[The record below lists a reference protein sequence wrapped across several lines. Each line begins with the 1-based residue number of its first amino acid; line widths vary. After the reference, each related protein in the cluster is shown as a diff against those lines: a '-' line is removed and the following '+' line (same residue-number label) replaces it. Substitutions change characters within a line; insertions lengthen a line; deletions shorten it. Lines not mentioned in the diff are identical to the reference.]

1 MSIPLRLTLTIS
13 ALAVIFQQ
21 ALLSLSLSLFAAP
34 PRADNTLTVRAA
46 LLAST
51 LSRFGPNPPEIRV
64 RVEDQSL
71 MPYTPPGEPKIIA
84 HATKSKDG
92 RSCNI
97 HMTRSAIEERDGL
110 AHEVCHCVLD
120 FDLMGEHGYLQ
131 GTTKAQKIL
140 SEERAETCGQNLAL
154 NIRTGWAIAEPAG
167 GSR

>member
-21 ALLSLSLSLFAAP
+21 SLLSLTLSLSLFAAP
-34 PRADNTLTVRAA
+34 PRVDSTLTVRAA

-51 LSRFGPNPPEIRV
+51 LSRFGPSPPEIRV

-84 HATKSKDG
+84 HATKSRDG

-97 HMTRSAIEERDGL
+97 HMTRSAIKERDGL

-120 FDLMGEHGYLQ
+120 FDSMGEHGYLQ

-140 SEERAETCGQNLAL
+140 SEERAETCGQNLAMAM
-154 NIRTGWAIAEPAG
+154 TAG
-167 GSR
+167 GR